1 MLRYK
6 ALKVAADEGLSC
18 FSFLV
23 PTLNEAPQTLH
34 PCTYSPRT
42 DAAAVKAKFVGEV
55 TAAIIDH
62 NLTTILNTDRTA
74 VFFEYLPRK
83 TFTTREKTLS
93 GKERATALLLGD
105 CHGNKYPPF
114 LIFKSGVSRHS
125 HIQQQNDAA
134 HHGFGVR
141 LWKEVSGLQSNYSF
155 RIYSTPT
162 AWWNSQ
168 TSPRLLEYHFAF

>member
-18 FSFLV
+18 ETFKASHSWCRRSMRRHK
-23 PTLNEAPQTLH
+23 PSIRARTRQGQTLLLSRLNLLGREN
-34 PCTYSPRT
+34 TLW
-42 DAAAVKAKFVGEV
+42 V
-55 TAAIIDH
+55 TC
-62 NLTTILNTDRTA
+62 
-74 VFFEYLPRK
+74 
-83 TFTTREKTLS
+83 S
-93 GKERATALLLGD
+93 SKERATALLLGD

-168 TSPRLLEYHFAF
+168 TSPRLLEYHFAFRENMGRIYSF